1 MNFEEDDVLEKPYE
15 DEFNSDII
23 EVIHHYTKP
32 LSESVRL
39 MKEAATSFA
48 EVRSMANFNAL
59 SSLTFQVKRDLR
71 ALKEVIEAFEDA
83 DDPEEEL

>member
-15 DEFNSDII
+15 DELNSDII
-23 EVIHHYTKP
+23 EVIHNYTKP

-48 EVRSMANFNAL
+48 EVRSMTNFNAL
-59 SSLTFQVKRDLR
+59 SSLVEQTKRDIRTLND
-71 ALKEVIEAFEDA
+71 VINAIDESMD
-83 DDPEEEL
+83 EE

>member
-23 EVIHHYTKP
+23 EVIHNYTKP

-48 EVRSMANFNAL
+48 EVRSMTNFNAL
-59 SSLTFQVKRDLR
+59 SSLVEQTKRDIRTLND
-71 ALKEVIEAFEDA
+71 VINAIDESMD
-83 DDPEEEL
+83 EE

>member
-1 MNFEEDDVLEKPYE
+1 MHPLEDVLENPFE
-15 DEFNSDII
+15 DELNMDMMESIQRH
-23 EVIHHYTKP
+23 VKP

-59 SSLTFQVKRDLR
+59 SSLAFQVKRDLR